1 MLDYPSTSE
10 LVDTAKQKLG
20 ITAPN
25 NLMSDEQIR
34 IVIAQIGYWARQ
46 SQLDLIAMIVVTA
59 VEFPE
64 FFTRYE
70 LAEPN

>member
-20 ITAPN
+20 IVTPN
-25 NLMSDEQIR
+25 TLMSDEQIR
-34 IVIAQIGYWARQ
+34 TVIAQIGYWARQ
-46 SQLDLIAMIVVTA
+46 GQLDLIAMIVVTA
-59 VEFPE
+59 IEFPE
-64 FFTRYE
+64 FFSKYE